1 MVLGPRL
8 RHPSL
13 VFTHMVTTSIL
24 VCFLGT
30 FLLYS
35 TSAKMRSVNTE
46 FQGMSEAQAKL
57 RKLMGLAL
65 IIVSYLVLG
74 IYAGF
79 VAAAIY
85 FLLILTFAASMLI
98 LLYPLKV
105 FNKLSLAILFVVSL
119 AIELFI

>member
-1 MVLGPRL
+1 
-8 RHPSL
+8 
-13 VFTHMVTTSIL
+13 
-24 VCFLGT
+24 
-30 FLLYS
+30 
-35 TSAKMRSVNTE
+35 MRSVNTE
-46 FQGMSEAQAKL
+46 FQGISETQAKL
-57 RKLMGLAL
+57 RKLIGLVL